1 MESESKYERV
11 KTDKKARTLEKLDP
25 KKKEEI
31 IWMTQEGH
39 TQRDIEEKLDVSSH
53 TVVAVRQET
62 GDKDIS
68 LGNYKKQTSEL
79 FKSIILKGAKRLDA
93 DIDKLP
99 LSQMPL
105 ALAILIDKVQ
115 TLNDQPVVVTEHRLR
130 VRHEDI
136 NRLIMGEVIDLPPEN
151 QNPAES

>member
-1 MESESKYERV
+1 
-11 KTDKKARTLEKLDP
+11 
-25 KKKEEI
+25 
-31 IWMTQEGH
+31 
-39 TQRDIEEKLDVSSH
+39 
-53 TVVAVRQET
+53 VRQET

-99 LSQMPL
+99 ISQMPL

-115 TLNDQPVVVTEHRLR
+115 TLIDQPVVVTEHRLK

-136 NRLIMGEVIDLPPEN
+136 NRLIMGEVIDVPKD
-151 QNPAES
+151 NPDSSQ